1 MTLDQDIARLTAIGP
16 VKDIQL
22 RYCRGLD
29 RLDWDLVPSCFHP
42 DAVHDLGPFRGTVE
56 QFVAWTSGV
65 LTTFQSTTHFSGQQR
80 VDLDGDTAWA
90 EQNVRAYHRIPATN
104 NEPAADWI
112 MNLRYV
118 DRMTCRDGDRQF
130 PCDCAPANLPGPIPW
145 SATPNWA
152 RSGAPKRGIA
162 MPHPTREPDL
172 EVSCWLGR
180 TGDTPSRNLP

>member
-118 DRMTCRDGDRQF
+118 DRMTCRDGDRRISLRL
-130 PCDCAPANLPGPIPW
+130 CACE
-145 SATPNWA
+145 SARTDPVVGDSELGAEWRPETRDRNA
-152 RSGAPKRGIA
+152 PSYSRTRS
-162 MPHPTREPDL
+162 
-172 EVSCWLGR
+172 
-180 TGDTPSRNLP
+180 